1 MRSPIVSITY
11 EITAAAPRM
20 PVGGGVASL
29 AAKRLL
35 RRPDIF
41 SRQPSRLLR

>member
-1 MRSPIVSITY
+1 MRPPIVSITY
-11 EITAAAPRM
+11 ECPAAAPRM
-20 PVGGGVASL
+20 PVGDEAASL

-41 SRQPSRLLR
+41 SRQPFRLLR